1 MQADIKDWK
10 KVVKLQEDYP
20 IKLLYKLNILA
31 LQVLAL
37 LIFLKNYKSYMA
49 YYGYNFCKKQKPS
62 EFQPG
67 DPYPKQNCSPTSKL
81 ILEYTS

>member
-20 IKLLYKLNILA
+20 IKLLYKLNILG

-37 LIFLKNYKSYMA
+37 LIFLK
-49 YYGYNFCKKQKPS
+49 
-62 EFQPG
+62 
-67 DPYPKQNCSPTSKL
+67 KL
-81 ILEYTS
+81 